1 RQIAPLRPIVAAHC
15 SRQLFRS
22 DPSLSLQL
30 STQVVPVVRTSA
42 KHALAA
48 VLQSTAQ
55 DGELVAAA
63 GHVVAQSARAVRH
76 VARAL
81 RAALMQAEW
90 HRTSPKV
97 QLCIHAAR

>member
-1 RQIAPLRPIVAAHC
+1 
-15 SRQLFRS
+15 
-22 DPSLSLQL
+22 
-30 STQVVPVVRTSA
+30 
-42 KHALAA
+42 LAA

-81 RAALMQAEW
+81 RAAFIQAEW

-97 QLCIHAAR
+97 QLCIHAARPVRACIEQTTRPCAHPVVHS